1 MGKLLNPPEKSG
13 GDSQLLPN
21 QKTLTNCERN
31 SSITNNS
38 GNILVYVILMVSLS
52 FSAYTFLRQTHFENR
67 YSHLD
72 KRISIVEDKLR
83 LFPLAF
89 LNSLAKTSVSPPSI
103 LSSSSSS
110 SSSSAATIP
119 PNASSDHT
127 AEVDSK
133 VPEIDLITDTIDNND
148 DDGDGAIDN
157 HEQFAHILQKLSLQV
172 SGIQRLRRDVSHL
185 KASRRGERQASVHP
199 TDSCACPPGN
209 VITIAGS
216 ECVSFS
222 IELHQN
228 TTNTKTPTTN

>member
-13 GDSQLLPN
+13 GNLQLLPN
-21 QKTLTNCERN
+21 QKTSTNCERN

-89 LNSLAKTSVSPPSI
+89 LNSLAKTSVSPSSI
-103 LSSSSSS
+103 

-119 PNASSDHT
+119 PNAST
-127 AEVDSK
+127 VDSK

-148 DDGDGAIDN
+148 DDADSAIDN

-216 ECVSFS
+216 ECVSFP
-222 IELHQN
+222 IEFPHQ
-228 TTNTKTPTTN
+228 KTQKYKIHRQQF